1 MKTETVYSFGSGN
14 ADGDASMKKLLGGKG
29 ANLAEMA
36 QLGIPVPP
44 GFTIT
49 TEICN
54 WFNDHDQSY
63 PKSLDSSVR
72 KALAAIEA
80 ELELKFGDS
89 TRPLLVSVRSGGN
102 SGPTPGR
109 RITGRVRVQVGR
121 AEGPSGTPLALGILS
136 SRLRSVVAH
145 LWQDY
150 AQRLLR
156 YIGVTFVNVLVGQTL
171 LYVFHAVLEWPGM
184 AANALAVA
192 VSSIPAYL
200 LSRHYVWEQ
209 PRGGHSVGGEIAPFW
224 ILAFAGLA
232 LSTVTVGV
240 VDGIFG
246 GTLSVQLANASAFG
260 ALWIVGFFVRARLL
274 GGDAVNGPDDAPSD
288 AELTATA
295 G

>member
-1 MKTETVYSFGSGN
+1 
-14 ADGDASMKKLLGGKG
+14 LG
-29 ANLAEMA
+29 
-36 QLGIPVPP
+36 
-44 GFTIT
+44 T
-49 TEICN
+49 
-54 WFNDHDQSY
+54 
-63 PKSLDSSVR
+63 
-72 KALAAIEA
+72 
-80 ELELKFGDS
+80 
-89 TRPLLVSVRSGGN
+89 
-102 SGPTPGR
+102 
-109 RITGRVRVQVGR
+109 
-121 AEGPSGTPLALGILS
+121 LS

-171 LYVFHAVLEWPGM
+171 LYVFHAVVGWPGM

-192 VSSIPAYL
+192 VGSIPAYL

-260 ALWIVGFFVRARLL
+260 ALWIVRFLVLDRLL
-274 GGDAVNGPDDAPSD
+274 WGDAANGPDDEPSD
-288 AELTATA
+288 DELTATA

>member
-1 MKTETVYSFGSGN
+1 MNCWES
-14 ADGDASMKKLLGGKG
+14 KG
-29 ANLAEMA
+29 
-36 QLGIPVPP
+36 
-44 GFTIT
+44 
-49 TEICN
+49 
-54 WFNDHDQSY
+54 
-63 PKSLDSSVR
+63 
-72 KALAAIEA
+72 
-80 ELELKFGDS
+80 
-89 TRPLLVSVRSGGN
+89 
-102 SGPTPGR
+102 PGR
-109 RITGRVRVQVGR
+109 EDGRPVRY
-121 AEGPSGTPLALGILS
+121 PDSLGVLS
-136 SRLRSVVAH
+136 SRFRSVFAH

-171 LYVFHAVLEWPGM
+171 LYVFHAVVGWPGM

-192 VSSIPAYL
+192 VGSIPAYL

-260 ALWIVGFFVRARLL
+260 ALWIVKFLVLDRLL
-274 GGDAVNGPDDAPSD
+274 WGDAANGPDDEPSD
-288 AELTATA
+288 DELTATA